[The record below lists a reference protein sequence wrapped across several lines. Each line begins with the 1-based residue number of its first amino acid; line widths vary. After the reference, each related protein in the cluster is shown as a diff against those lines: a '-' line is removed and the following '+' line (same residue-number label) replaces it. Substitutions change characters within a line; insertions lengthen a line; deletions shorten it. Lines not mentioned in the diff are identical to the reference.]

1 MIEPGAIA
9 AEADLDPTTE
19 AGCVRLR
26 RLCDEGRVMHLE
38 EVMRRAEAAA
48 VDPELRV
55 VAALVLGQWDLV
67 RGELS
72 RCEQRCLEAIAAA
85 RGRWPKVLGAAYCN
99 YARLCL
105 QVRRDLEALVLAR
118 RGVEA
123 CRTAGDPVGVAFG
136 RMVEGY
142 VLAGLDDWPRLHDVV
157 RTVRREMTAVGP
169 AVRPTLEYGHAA
181 LLARLALGEGR
192 GADALD
198 HIARAQ
204 ALAEAI
210 GEPSWSPR
218 EPDVVG
224 AQAWA
229 LVGRDDEALRCIE
242 RGLETGPTSDADGLL
257 LQALRLRLLVCGDAE
272 GVEPA
277 AERWLAEL
285 EAESAQRL
293 SAGVLLHR
301 ARLGAVA
308 LVPACPALA
317 ARAYRVAARCTRL
330 RLAEVARFVRGF
342 PEVSMPT
349 PAELRVLDD
358 HRSRTEREERELRG
372 ALACYLPDEAG
383 GPLC

>member
-19 AGCVRLR
+19 AGCARLR

-38 EVMRRAEAAA
+38 EVMRRAEVAA

-67 RGELS
+67 RGDVS
-72 RCEQRCLEAIAAA
+72 RCERRYLGAIAAA
-85 RGRWPKVLGAAYCN
+85 RGRWPKVLGAAFCN
-99 YARLCL
+99 HARLCL
-105 QVRRDLEALVLAR
+105 QLRRDLEALVLAR

-123 CRTAGDPVGVAFG
+123 CRAAGDPVGVAFG

-157 RTVRREMTAVGP
+157 RAVRREMTAVGDV
-169 AVRPTLEYGHAA
+169 VRPTLEYGHAA

-204 ALAEAI
+204 ALAESI

-224 AQAWA
+224 AQAWT
-229 LVGRDDEALRCIE
+229 LIGRDDEALRCIE
-242 RGLETGPTSDADGLL
+242 RGLDGGPSWDADGLL
-257 LQALRLRLLVCGDAE
+257 LQALRLRLLVRLDVA
-272 GVEPA
+272 GVAPV
-277 AERWLAEL
+277 AERWLHDL
-285 EAESAQRL
+285 EAESARRL

-301 ARLGAVA
+301 ARIGA
-308 LVPACPALA
+308 LVLAAACPALA
-317 ARAYRVAARCTRL
+317 ARAYRVAARCARL
-330 RLAEVARFVRGF
+330 RLAEVSQFLLGF
-342 PEVSMPT
+342 PEVSAPT
-349 PAELRVLDD
+349 PADLRVLGD
-358 HRSRTEREERELRG
+358 HRDRTEREERELRG
-372 ALACYLPDEAG
+372 ALARHLSDEPG
-383 GPLC
+383 GLAS